1 MPQSL
6 ACLYAHLVFSTKN
19 REPFIVP
26 DLAPRLYAYIGGIL
40 RETGSVLIEA
50 GGMPDHIH
58 LLISLGRQVAVADT
72 VRTIKSNS
80 SRWVHETFPARA
92 AFAWQSGYGAFTV
105 SFSNVEAVREYI
117 RGQEEH
123 HKVRTFQDEFREFLR
138 RHAIEWD
145 ERYVWD

>member
-26 DLAPRLYAYIGGIL
+26 DFAPRLYAYIGGIL

-58 LLISLGRQVAVADT
+58 LLVSLGRQASVADT
-72 VRTIKSNS
+72 VRAIKSNS
-80 SRWVHETFPARA
+80 SRWVHETFPNRA
-92 AFAWQSGYGAFTV
+92 AFAWQSGYGAFSV
-105 SFSNVEAVREYI
+105 SYSNVEAVREYI

-138 RHAIEWD
+138 RHAIECD